1 MSIDRKVTLSGNVK
15 VTRKTYDY
23 DSLGPND
30 RDYVNH
36 TMRYLNLESTPARRD
51 NLARM
56 MFNGS
61 WGDAL
66 NELKRA
72 IDSGGVELNGK

>member
-15 VTRKTYDY
+15 VTRKVYNY
-23 DSLGPND
+23 DSLGPHD
-30 RDYVNH
+30 RDYVSA
-36 TMRYLNLESTPARRD
+36 TMRYLDLESTPARRD
-51 NLARM
+51 SLAKM

-61 WGDAL
+61 WRGAL
-66 NELKRA
+66 DELKAA